1 MILGKSFKNLKV
13 FLGSVCLFFS
23 PLLVHA
29 IYFKQTASSS
39 IWDFFIETSGT
50 PIVIFFILP
59 LVLLVI
65 FFSEGSFF
73 ITNYL
78 QYLSTRLSS
87 LMEIFSSWL
96 IDEFLLCFWFVLCLF
111 LGSITVA
118 LNENYKVTSMVKHPF
133 SIQTNLFGVFLHF
146 WLLYIFAISICLALN
161 CFLIISR
168 KKHVSFILGVF
179 LSLVI
184 ISSYKIRL
192 GIFQSF
198 PIIMGSEL
206 FFPNYLTAVMPA
218 ILPYCSLIWVAI
230 EYLLL
235 RVVFRRIIQ

>member
-1 MILGKSFKNLKV
+1 MILRKNFKNLKI

-29 IYFKQTASSS
+29 VYFKQTASSS

-50 PIVIFFILP
+50 PIVLFFVLP

-65 FFSEGSFF
+65 FFDEGSFF

-78 QYLSTRLSS
+78 QYLSARFSS
-87 LMEIFSSWL
+87 LTEIISSWM
-96 IDEFLLCFWFVLCLF
+96 IDEFFLCLWLILCLF
-111 LGSITVA
+111 LGSITTA
-118 LNENYKVTSMVKHPF
+118 LSENYKVTFMVKHPF
-133 SIQTNLFGVFLHF
+133 AIQSNLFSVFLHF

-198 PIIMGSEL
+198 PTIMGSEL
-206 FFPNYLTAVMPA
+206 FFPNYLSAFMPA
-218 ILPYCSLIWVAI
+218 ILPYCSLIWAAI
-230 EYLLL
+230 EYFTL
-235 RVVFRRIIQ
+235 RITFRRIIQ